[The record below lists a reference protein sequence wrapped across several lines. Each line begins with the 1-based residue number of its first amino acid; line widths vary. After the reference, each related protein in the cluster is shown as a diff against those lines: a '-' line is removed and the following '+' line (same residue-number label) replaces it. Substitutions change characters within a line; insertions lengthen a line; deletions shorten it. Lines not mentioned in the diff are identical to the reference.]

1 MAERTMHEEL
11 MVRFAYYLDMGI
23 AQLNSW
29 VPPETLKMLS
39 DNGYDLI
46 GELKDLK
53 KFLDAERYR
62 SLHVVRGGTPVEAWI
77 MRRRNEYEQ
86 KYLRGDGVTEQLIL
100 GDLAKWRALADLLDD
115 FRKHADTGKPLSEDL
130 DPI

>member
-23 AQLNSW
+23 AQLESW

-39 DNGYDLI
+39 DNGYNLI

-62 SLHVVRGGTPVEAWI
+62 SLHAVRGGTPVEAWI
-77 MRRRNEYEQ
+77 KRHRD
-86 KYLRGDGVTEQLIL
+86 KFPKP
-100 GDLAKWRALADLLDD
+100 DLYWAESDLQWATLDDLLDD
-115 FRKHADTGKPLSEDL
+115 YRKHADTGKPLSEDL